1 MQIRFVN
8 FLSPSKS
15 ARIQVEKSFPER
27 VNDKCLVVGV
37 HIRKGDYANWKGGKY
52 DYPICD
58 YITIMKKILDLFPDN
73 KISFLICSNE
83 TLDAEILMNSVLQL
97 AIIHLSRIYMP
108 YQCAI

>member
-8 FLSPSKS
+8 FFKPIEKV
-15 ARIQVEKSFPER
+15 RIQVEKSFPQR

-37 HIRKGDYANWKGGKY
+37 HIRKEIMPIEGGKY

-73 KISFLICSNE
+73 KISF
-83 TLDAEILMNSVLQL
+83 
-97 AIIHLSRIYMP
+97 
-108 YQCAI
+108 